1 MFFNKFMNVL
11 TITQKIF
18 LIDINKEY
26 IASNEMTL

>member
-18 LIDINKEY
+18 LIDISKEY